1 MKTVNTLL
9 LALGFLAIGSAAQAG
24 QASIYFRQNG
34 LPVSSIA
41 ADSSYVILG
50 SVPSAKNSWV
60 ALCVQLTTDA
70 YHCIHVPTNDRG
82 FYAQTSLIDSST
94 VCDSTVDSPVC
105 TTYNCNFEISKV
117 DFGSCDYEP
126 RTLQFSIWKL
136 GAGSPGDRI
145 LATGDLDIGYK

>member
-41 ADSSYVILG
+41 PDTSYVILG
-50 SVPSAKNSWV
+50 SVSSAKNSWV
-60 ALCVQLTTDA
+60 ALCVQLTADA
-70 YHCIHVPTNDRG
+70 YNCINVLTNDRG
-82 FYAQTSLIDSST
+82 FYAASSKQDSST

-105 TTYNCNFEISKV
+105 TTYNCNFEISSV
-117 DFGSCDYEP
+117 DLGSCDYTP
-126 RTLQFSIWKL
+126 RSLQFSIWKL
-136 GAGSPGDRI
+136 GAGTPGDRI
-145 LATGDLDIGYK
+145 LATGDLDIGY